1 MIQHILHSS
10 LLAVLLYGVYH
21 LFLRKETFFQ
31 WNRAYLLAIPLLSI
45 TIPFLSAPFSI
56 DMTPTVIDEVVP
68 LASVDIG
75 NVSMISEQPITIKTS
90 TPIDYK
96 MIAVIIYSMGAFI
109 SLLFFL
115 YNVSSIKEII
125 RKGTTHFRDGIWITK
140 TSQKLTAFS
149 FFKNIVIDEN
159 LDPKKVDDI
168 VAHEI
173 IHVKQFH
180 SWDLMAYEV
189 YKILFWFHPICYI
202 AQKELKQVHEYIV
215 DDVLIKNQE
224 SITYQE
230 SLLKT
235 VFGAEQFSLASSY
248 FNKSLLKNRILM
260 LQKKK
265 STTKALFKLAFLL
278 PIVLGSLI
286 FTACNEEPEF
296 IEETIVLNDSNNYG
310 IVKRSEFVPGQKNFY
325 LNMSIEDKTFLEKY
339 TKSDSLQLS
348 KYNSADKKRF
358 AKLILPLIRNGM
370 TLIDDDQN
378 INEIIAAYEYPNSD
392 KVIFEEFPKQF
403 QTNMNDEKYKQ
414 FLKFVSLNYPN
425 TITDADRIFAKV
437 NENSSS
443 DAQIIDVDIPFSV
456 IEEVPHFEDCTGT
469 QTEIKKC
476 TQEKITQFV
485 NKNFN
490 TGLAKNYEGK
500 HKISV
505 QFKIDKNGNVVGVQS
520 KAKSVELQ
528 NEATRVINELP
539 KMVPGMQK
547 GKAVG
552 TIYALPIIFE
562 IKE

>member
-90 TPIDYK
+90 KPIDYK
-96 MIAVIIYSMGAFI
+96 MIAVSIYSIGAFI

-115 YNVSSIKEII
+115 YNVASIKEMI
-125 RKGTTHFRDGIWITK
+125 RLGTTHFKDGIWITK

-159 LDPKKVDDI
+159 LDPKKVDEI
-168 VAHEI
+168 LNHEI
-173 IHVKQFH
+173 IHVKQCH

-189 YKILFWFHPICYI
+189 YKIIFWFHPICYI

-265 STTKALFKLAFLL
+265 STAKALFKLAFLF

-286 FTACNEEPEF
+286 FTTCTQDVEELSNLDTPEK
-296 IEETIVLNDSNNYG
+296 VLNDSRLEFLPRLSTFEYGKKDFYKGLNDDDIAFYHSYYDNLLNNNNLKISSKEDIFKLMHSPEGKKHLEITSIINANSKTLIVDDVNTNFHILTIHESPDGEPSFSGGPTAWDSNATDDLVDIYLKG
-310 IVKRSEFVPGQKNFY
+310 INKNRVSDLTETEYRGLVKLIERKVT
-325 LNMSIEDKTFLEKY
+325 SIE
-339 TKSDSLQLS
+339 
-348 KYNSADKKRF
+348 
-358 AKLILPLIRNGM
+358 P
-370 TLIDDDQN
+370 
-378 INEIIAAYEYPNSD
+378 
-392 KVIFEEFPKQF
+392 
-403 QTNMNDEKYKQ
+403 
-414 FLKFVSLNYPN
+414 
-425 TITDADRIFAKV
+425 
-437 NENSSS
+437 SSS
-443 DAQIIDVDIPFSV
+443 AETYLPF
-456 IEEVPHFEDCTGT
+456 
-469 QTEIKKC
+469 
-476 TQEKITQFV
+476 
-485 NKNFN
+485 
-490 TGLAKNYEGK
+490 
-500 HKISV
+500 
-505 QFKIDKNGNVVGVQS
+505 
-520 KAKSVELQ
+520 
-528 NEATRVINELP
+528 
-539 KMVPGMQK
+539 
-547 GKAVG
+547 
-552 TIYALPIIFE
+552 
-562 IKE
+562 

>member
-56 DMTPTVIDEVVP
+56 DMTPTVIDEVAP

-90 TPIDYK
+90 KPIDYT
-96 MIAVIIYSMGAFI
+96 MIAVSIYSIGAFI

-125 RKGTTHFRDGIWITK
+125 RKGTTHFKDGIWITK

-159 LDPKKVDDI
+159 LDPKKVDEI
-168 VAHEI
+168 LNHEI

-189 YKILFWFHPICYI
+189 FKIIFWFHPICYI

-248 FNKSLLKNRILM
+248 FKKSLLKNRILM

-286 FTACNEEPEF
+286 FTACTQDVEELSNLDTPEK
-296 IEETIVLNDSNNYG
+296 VLSDSRLEFLPRLSTFEYG
-310 IVKRSEFVPGQKNFY
+310 TKDYYKGLSEDDINFY
-325 LNMSIEDKTFLEKY
+325 KAYSEN
-339 TKSDSLQLS
+339 LS
-348 KYNSADKKRF
+348 QFFKKGD
-358 AKLILPLIRNGM
+358 LS
-370 TLIDDDQN
+370 
-378 INEIIAAYEYPNSD
+378 EAYYD
-392 KVIFEEFPKQF
+392 
-403 QTNMNDEKYKQ
+403 
-414 FLKFVSLNYPN
+414 
-425 TITDADRIFAKV
+425 
-437 NENSSS
+437 
-443 DAQIIDVDIPFSV
+443 
-456 IEEVPHFEDCTGT
+456 
-469 QTEIKKC
+469 
-476 TQEKITQFV
+476 
-485 NKNFN
+485 
-490 TGLAKNYEGK
+490 
-500 HKISV
+500 
-505 QFKIDKNGNVVGVQS
+505 QS
-520 KAKSVELQ
+520 KAVEFKKYFTIRNKIYSNSQTLIVDDVNTNFHILTIRESPENQ
-528 NEATRVINELP
+528 PSFSGGPEAWDSYATDDLVDIYLEGINKNRVSDLTETEYRGLVKLIERKVTSIEPSSSAETYLP
-539 KMVPGMQK
+539 
-547 GKAVG
+547 
-552 TIYALPIIFE
+552 F
-562 IKE
+562 

>member
-90 TPIDYK
+90 KPIDYK
-96 MIAVIIYSMGAFI
+96 MIAVSIYSIGAFI

-125 RKGTTHFRDGIWITK
+125 RLGTTHFKDGIWITK

-159 LDPKKVDDI
+159 LDSKKVDEI
-168 VAHEI
+168 LNHEI
-173 IHVKQFH
+173 IHVKQCH
-180 SWDLMAYEV
+180 SWDLMAFEV
-189 YKILFWFHPICYI
+189 YKIIFWFHPICYI

-235 VFGAEQFSLASSY
+235 VFGTEQFSLASSY

-265 STTKALFKLAFLL
+265 STAKALFKLAFLL

-296 IEETIVLNDSNNYG
+296 IEETIVLDDSNNYG
-310 IVKRSEFVPGQKNFY
+310 IVKRSEFKAGLKDYY
-325 LNMSIEDKTFLEKY
+325 LNISKEDKKFIEEIVNNNSFEIKKEDSIKIRKLATLFPILMKNGTTIILDDIDNTGIISAHESPFDKDVRFDGFPLEYHLNMTKKEYANFVKY
-339 TKSDSLQLS
+339 IS
-348 KYNSADKKRF
+348 
-358 AKLILPLIRNGM
+358 I
-370 TLIDDDQN
+370 
-378 INEIIAAYEYPNSD
+378 
-392 KVIFEEFPKQF
+392 
-403 QTNMNDEKYKQ
+403 
-414 FLKFVSLNYPN
+414 NYPN
-425 TITDADRIFAKV
+425 TTHSYTDGYNDGIEAVDF
-437 NENSSS
+437 
-443 DAQIIDVDIPFSV
+443 DIPFSKL
-456 IEEVPHFEDCTGT
+456 EEVPHFEDCTGT
-469 QTEIKKC
+469 QVEIKKC
-476 TQEKITQFV
+476 TVDKITSFV
-485 NKNFN
+485 NENFN
-490 TGLAKNYEGK
+490 TEIAKDLPGR
-500 HKISV
+500 HKIAV
-505 QFKIDKNGNVVGVQS
+505 QFKIDKNGNVTGVQS
-520 KAKSVELQ
+520 KAKSIELQ
-528 NEATRVINELP
+528 NEAARVINKLP
-539 KMVPGMQK
+539 KMIPGKQK
-547 GKAVG
+547 GKAVT